1 MTSNDEIT
9 GVILAGGM
17 SRRLGRNKAVELV
30 GGRPLISRVIE
41 RVGSVANQ
49 ILVVVNNDQRSQEL
63 DLPPSVKSVV
73 DEYPDTG
80 SLGGIYTGLSRARTP
95 WIVVVACDLPFLNK
109 KLLQL
114 LVDNRRDSDV
124 VVPVLDGRPEPTHA
138 AYSKVCIPHIRGKI
152 ESGRLKI
159 AGFFDDVAVT
169 SIPQD
174 EVERIDPQRFSFF
187 NVNTQDDLD
196 RANQHANEC

>member
-1 MTSNDEIT
+1 M
-9 GVILAGGM
+9 
-17 SRRLGRNKAVELV
+17 
-30 GGRPLISRVIE
+30 
-41 RVGSVANQ
+41 
-49 ILVVVNNDQRSQEL
+49 
-63 DLPPSVKSVV
+63 
-73 DEYPDTG
+73 
-80 SLGGIYTGLSRARTP
+80 
-95 WIVVVACDLPFLNK
+95 VVACDLPFLNK
-109 KLLQL
+109 KLLKL